1 METDKK
7 TNVQESETT
16 SDEHMPRKLTLA
28 QNVILTAKVLLCSA
42 LILGALWGVNQWTA
56 GK

>member
-16 SDEHMPRKLTLA
+16 SGEHMPRKLTLA

>member
-28 QNVILTAKVLLCSA
+28 QNLILTARVLACAA
-42 LILGALWGVNQWTA
+42 LILGALWGVNQWTT